1 MRCMYVRIQA
11 GNQESL
17 ALVMIPMIE
26 AGSENAG
33 CIWNGLVSHDLK
45 AKYESFVCTCR
56 MYAESSFT
64 IKECDFA
71 SVNYRFTSK
80 YFQLMEESTH
90 GSFFRC
96 FLHQI
101 CADTADQTNDR
112 SVKPLSDALTC
123 NANLEAQGN
132 FFTRECL
139 SVRVALHQRLRISK
153 RPPSTLNY

>member
-26 AGSENAG
+26 PGSENAG
-33 CIWNGLVSHDLK
+33 CIWNGFVSHDLK

-80 YFQLMEESTH
+80 YFQIMEESTH